1 MKVRIHRG
9 TQQIGGTCIELAAEQ
24 STGRILLDL
33 GRPLDVQDADAE
45 AAVPEVPGLR
55 NGADDL
61 YGVLISHP
69 HQDHVGLIE
78 YVAPSIPVGIGFAG
92 QQILDRAAGWLGRP
106 TLSGRPLHHWKSGTP
121 TQFGP
126 FTVTPYL
133 VDHSAYDAYALL
145 VEADGQRLFYSGD
158 FRGHGRKRALFDRL
172 LADPPRN
179 IDVLLM
185 EGTVIGRD
193 NEAVDFLSEDALE
206 AQFVERF
213 HAAQGLSLVWT
224 SAQNIDRLVTLYR
237 AAKRTGKRLVLDA
250 FTAEMLAAT
259 GNRNIPQADWP
270 DHIGVYVPD
279 WMRRKIK
286 REERFDLLEP
296 FKTNRVYLERL
307 DPSGQD
313 VMLFRPGLLKEVAAK
328 APLAR
333 AQLLYSNWS
342 GYLKDDSTLAVRQW
356 LEEKQIPIH
365 HIHTSGHASVPDLK
379 RFAGALAPSRLVPIH
394 SFHCDAF
401 ARLFGNVDRKA
412 DGEWWQVQSNPKEQV
427 T

>member
-9 TQQIGGTCIELAAEQ
+9 TREIGGTCIELMAEQ
-24 STGRILLDL
+24 SNGRILLDL
-33 GRPLDVQDADAE
+33 GRPLDVQDENAE
-45 AAVPEVPGLR
+45 AAVPEVPGLKS
-55 NGADDL
+55 GADDL

-78 YVAPSIPVGIGFAG
+78 YAAPNIPVGIGLAS
-92 QQILDRAAGWLGRP
+92 QQILDRAADWLGRP
-106 TLSGRPLHHWKSGTP
+106 KLAGRPVRHWNSGTP
-121 TQFGP
+121 IRFGP

-158 FRGHGRKRALFDRL
+158 FRGHGRKRKLFDRFI
-172 LADPPRN
+172 ADPPRN

-193 NEAVDFLSEDALE
+193 GEGEDFTSEDELE
-206 AQFVERF
+206 TQFMERF
-213 HAAQGLSLVWT
+213 RAAQGLSLVWT

-237 AAKRTGKRLVLDA
+237 AVKRTGKRLVLDA

-286 REERFDLLEP
+286 REESFELLGP
-296 FKTNRVYLERL
+296 FKRNRVYLERL

-313 VMLFRPGLLKEVAAK
+313 VFLFRPGLLKEVAAK
-328 APLAR
+328 APLAN

-342 GYLKDDSTLAVRQW
+342 GYLKDDSTLAVRRW
-356 LEEKQIPIH
+356 LEENQIPIH

-379 RFAGALAPSRLVPIH
+379 RFASALAPSRLVPIH
-394 SFHCDAF
+394 SFHCDEF
-401 ARLFGNVDRKA
+401 GRLFGNVDRKA
-412 DGEWWQVQSNPKEQV
+412 DGEWWQVQSNPQEHSI
-427 T
+427 

>member
-9 TQQIGGTCIELAAEQ
+9 TREIGGTCIELMAEQ
-24 STGRILLDL
+24 SRGRILLDL
-33 GRPLDVQDADAE
+33 GRPLDVQDENAE

-55 NGADDL
+55 TGADDL
-61 YGVLISHP
+61 CGVLISHP

-78 YVAPSIPVGIGFAG
+78 YAAPTIPVGIGLAS
-92 QQILDRAAGWLGRP
+92 QQILDRAADWLGRP
-106 TLSGRPLHHWKSGTP
+106 KLAGRPLRHWNSGTP
-121 TQFGP
+121 IRFGP

-145 VEADGQRLFYSGD
+145 VEADGKRLFYSGD
-158 FRGHGRKRALFDRL
+158 FRGHGRKRKLFDRFI
-172 LADPPRN
+172 ADPPRN

-193 NEAVDFLSEDALE
+193 GEGEDFTSEDELE
-206 AQFVERF
+206 TQFMERF
-213 HAAQGLSLVWT
+213 RAAQGLSLVWT

-237 AAKRTGKRLVLDA
+237 AAKRTGRRLVLDA

-259 GNRNIPQADWP
+259 GNRNIPQADWKEN
-270 DHIGVYVPD
+270 IGVYVPD

-286 REERFDLLEP
+286 REERFELLEP
-296 FKTNRVYLERL
+296 FLANRVYLESL
-307 DPSGQD
+307 DPSGRD

-328 APLAR
+328 APVAN

-342 GYLKDDSTLAVRQW
+342 GYLKDASTLAVRQW
-356 LEEKQIPIH
+356 LQEQRIPIH

-379 RFAGALAPSRLVPIH
+379 RFASALAPSRLVPIH
-394 SFHCDAF
+394 SFHCDEF
-401 ARLFGNVDRKA
+401 GRLFGNVDRKA
-412 DGEWWQVQSNPKEQV
+412 DGEWWQVRTDRPEGMQ
-427 T
+427 

>member
-24 STGRILLDL
+24 SSGRILLDL
-33 GRPLDVQDADAE
+33 GRPLDVQDADVE
-45 AAVPEVPGLR
+45 AAVPEIPGLR
-55 NGADDL
+55 TGADDL

-78 YVAPSIPVGIGFAG
+78 YVAPSIPVGIGLAS

-106 TLSGRPLHHWKSGTP
+106 TLSGRPLDYWKSGTP
-121 TQFGP
+121 TRFGP

-172 LADPPRN
+172 LANPPRN

-185 EGTVIGRD
+185 EGTVIGREG
-193 NEAVDFLSEDALE
+193 EAEDFVSEEALE

-213 HAAQGLSLVWT
+213 RAAQGLSLVWT

-259 GNRNIPQADWP
+259 GNRNIPQSDWP
-270 DHIGVYVPD
+270 AHIGVYVPD
-279 WMRRKIK
+279 WMRRKIR
-286 REERFDLLEP
+286 REERFELLEP

-307 DPSGQD
+307 DTSGKD

-328 APLAR
+328 APLAS

-342 GYLKDDSTLAVRQW
+342 GYLKDDSTLSVRQW

-379 RFAGALAPSRLVPIH
+379 RFASAISPSRLVPIH

-401 ARLFGNVDRKA
+401 ARLFSNVEQKA
-412 DGEWWQVQSNPKEQV
+412 DGEWWQVQSNPREQV

>member
-9 TQQIGGTCIELAAEQ
+9 TREIGGTCIELMAEQ
-24 STGRILLDL
+24 SRGRILLDL
-33 GRPLDVQDADAE
+33 GRPLDVQDENAE

-55 NGADDL
+55 TSAEDL
-61 YGVLISHP
+61 CGLLISHP

-78 YVAPSIPVGIGFAG
+78 YAAATIPVGIGLAS
-92 QQILDRAAGWLGRP
+92 QQILDRAAEWLDRPKLAGRP
-106 TLSGRPLHHWKSGTP
+106 IRHWNSGASTR
-121 TQFGP
+121 FGP
-126 FTVTPYL
+126 FNVIPYL

-145 VEADGQRLFYSGD
+145 IEADGQRLYYSGD
-158 FRGHGRKRALFDRL
+158 FRGHGRKRTLFDRF
-172 LADPPRN
+172 LADPSRN

-193 NEAVDFLSEDALE
+193 GEGEDFPSEEVLE
-206 AQFVERF
+206 AQFMERF
-213 HAAQGLSLVWT
+213 RAAQGLSLVWT

-237 AAKRTGKRLVLDA
+237 AAKRTGRRLVLDA

-259 GNRNIPQADWP
+259 GNRNIPQADWKEN
-270 DHIGVYVPD
+270 IGVYVPD

-286 REERFDLLEP
+286 REGRFELLEP
-296 FKTNRVYLERL
+296 FQANRVYLESL
-307 DPSGQD
+307 DPSGRD

-328 APLAR
+328 APIAN

-342 GYLKDDSTLAVRQW
+342 GYLKDESTLAVRQW
-356 LEEKQIPIH
+356 LQEKRIPIH

-379 RFAGALAPSRLVPIH
+379 RFASALAPSRLIPIH
-394 SFHCDAF
+394 SFHCDEF
-401 ARLFGNVDRKA
+401 GRLFGNVDRKA
-412 DGEWWQVQSNPKEQV
+412 DGEWWQVQNNPQEQS